1 MTILS
6 PSGLETDT
14 YDQAGWHAI
23 MNKNFDMLNRFL
35 LKVQALGDIDTDNLR
50 DGAILTWDNI
60 AQKWKCK
67 TYG

>member
-14 YDQAGWHAI
+14 YDQPGWTSI
-23 MNKNFDMLNRFL
+23 MNKNIDMLNRLL
-35 LKVQALGDIDTDNLR
+35 LKIQALGDVDVDNLR
-50 DGAILTWDNI
+50 DGGILTWDSS
-60 AQKWKCK
+60 AGKWKVK

>member
-1 MTILS
+1 MTILT

-14 YDQAGWHAI
+14 YSSTGWHNI
-23 MNKNFDMLNRFL
+23 HNKNIDKFRRVYRMIQGL
-35 LKVQALGDIDTDNLR
+35 LDIDTDNLK
-50 DGAILTWDNI
+50 DGAILTWDAT